1 MNNPLTQAMNNTF
14 DFTGTTDSLLPTVL
28 LSTAF
33 AAAYLVI
40 AALCRRGFPKDMD
53 LAFALAIATPLT
65 TLIVFGNLGGGLI
78 VGGIALVIGLV
89 LWLSGRRKASENQS
103 GSADRV
109 R

>member
-1 MNNPLTQAMNNTF
+1 MNNPLSQAMNNTF

-28 LSTAF
+28 VSTAF

-65 TLIVFGNLGGGLI
+65 ALVVLGNLGGGLI

-89 LWLSGRRKASENQS
+89 LWLSGRRKGSENQS

>member
-1 MNNPLTQAMNNTF
+1 MNTPLTQAMNNTF

-28 LSTAF
+28 VSTAF

-65 TLIVFGNLGGGLI
+65 TLIVLGNLGGGLI

-109 R
+109 G

>member
-1 MNNPLTQAMNNTF
+1 MNNPLIQAMNNTF

-28 LSTAF
+28 VSTAF
-33 AAAYLVI
+33 AAAYLVVV
-40 AALCRRGFPKDMD
+40 ALCRRGFPKEMD

-65 TLIVFGNLGGGLI
+65 TLIVLGNLGGGLI
-78 VGGIALVIGLV
+78 VGGTALVIGLV

>member
-28 LSTAF
+28 VSTAF

-40 AALCRRGFPKDMD
+40 AAVCRRGFPKNMD

-65 TLIVFGNLGGGLI
+65 TLIVLGNLSGGLI
-78 VGGIALVIGLV
+78 VGGIALMIGLA
-89 LWLSGRRKASENQS
+89 LWLSGRRNASENQPVS
-103 GSADRV
+103 TDKV